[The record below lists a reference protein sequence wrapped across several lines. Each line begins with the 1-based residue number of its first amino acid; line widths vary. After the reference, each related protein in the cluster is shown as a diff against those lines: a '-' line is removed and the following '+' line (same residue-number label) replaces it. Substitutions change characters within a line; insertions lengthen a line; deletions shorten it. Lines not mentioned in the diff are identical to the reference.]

1 MGITY
6 FMTASDGLQV
16 EPLNALRKAEKKP
29 IRELRKLSRR
39 KRSSENSKK
48 QIVKVQKLHQQI
60 RMQGQISTTRYQAP

>member
-16 EPLNALRKAEKKP
+16 EPLNALRKAEKRLKMEQE
-29 IRELRKLSRR
+29 RLSRKR
-39 KRSSENSKK
+39 KGSENSKK